1 MKSES
6 SAVLKVYLGA
16 NQAGGYLP
24 FGHTERMSVAY
35 GKDAATKLAQI
46 QKYLE
51 IDHPPSDWSQSD
63 LAGEQRVFE
72 AKLALLFPELDD
84 IAVNSLARRWSY
96 SWK

>member
-1 MKSES
+1 M
-6 SAVLKVYLGA
+6 SA
-16 NQAGGYLP
+16 
-24 FGHTERMSVAY
+24 AY
-35 GKDAATKLAQI
+35 GKDAATELAQI

-72 AKLALLFPELDD
+72 EKLALLFPELDD